1 MSTLGSYTVLVQIHS
16 RYVRV
21 CAVCDGESEMY
32 CENGQCVRLSYIC
45 DGDRDCCDASDERHC
60 HLSTTTTPAAAG
72 K

>member
-1 MSTLGSYTVLVQIHS
+1 VYVQIHS
-16 RYVRV
+16 VCVCVCVCV

-45 DGDRDCCDASDERHC
+45 DGDRDCRDASDERHC
-60 HLSTTTTPAAAG
+60 HLSSTTTPAAAG